1 MESNVDLCT
10 RFGGGG
16 RNPTQEEMQV
26 ALRELFIE
34 DNPHCTEADYAE
46 HPEAS
51 LSYGHDNPGSEDYI
65 WTVYT
70 VAVYRNGSAIYTKYH
85 DQDDDE
91 PEFEYRAG
99 GLSMTGAAEL
109 WALLADG
116 KTKKVAEQMNRN
128 S

>member
-16 RNPTQEEMQV
+16 RSPSQVEMQV
-26 ALRELFIE
+26 ALREIFVE

-46 HPEAS
+46 HPEAF
-51 LSYGHDNPGSEDYI
+51 LSYGHDNPESEDYM

-70 VAVYRNGSAIYTKYH
+70 IAVNRDGSGTYTRYR
-85 DQDDDE
+85 DQDDRNPD
-91 PEFEYRAG
+91 FERGLAG
-99 GLSMTGAAEL
+99 LTLTEASAL
-109 WALLADG
+109 WGLLADG
-116 KTKKVAEQMNRN
+116 KIDAVQERIET

>member
-1 MESNVDLCT
+1 MESNVDLYS
-10 RFGGGG
+10 RFGRGV
-16 RNPTQEEMQV
+16 RNPSQEERHA
-26 ALRELFIE
+26 ALRELFVE

-51 LSYGHDNPGSEDYI
+51 LSYGHDNPESEDYV

-70 VAVYRNGSAIYTKYH
+70 ISVYRDGSGIYTKYR

-91 PEFEYRAG
+91 PEFEHRLT
-99 GLSMTGAAEL
+99 GLTLREATEL

-116 KTKKVAEQMNRN
+116 KTDAVQERTNRN